1 MQPRS
6 WNDLRFLIAIKRGQT
21 LRAAARQLQVD
32 DTTVS
37 RRLALLQ
44 SDVGRELVRRQGDGK
59 WMLTKAGELVA
70 REAEAME
77 HHFRLLAAPSEDH
90 DTYAGTVR
98 VTSVPILANRVLAS
112 SAKSLLASTP
122 GLIIE
127 LIPDS
132 RDFNLTRRE
141 ADIAVRLA
149 RPSTGGL
156 TVKARRIGTL
166 EYVAYASAAL
176 TAPEVRRLP
185 WITYEDAM
193 SHLPQ
198 AKWMV
203 SNAGLG
209 GRESIAAL
217 RVHDAETALEA
228 AVAGLGKTLL
238 PTLVAGR
245 DARLRRLQMDSSRP
259 SPSRE
264 IWLLVHADLIA
275 VRRVSDVVEWIETVV
290 SSSRRR
296 SWFQAR

>member
-21 LRAAARQLQVD
+21 LSAAARQLQVD

-59 WMLTKAGELVA
+59 WMLTEAGELVA

-77 HHFRLLAAPSEDH
+77 HHFRLLAAASDDH
-90 DTYAGTVR
+90 DSYVGTVR
-98 VTSVPILANRVLAS
+98 ITSVPILANRVFAS
-112 SAKSLLASTP
+112 SAQSLLASKP

-127 LIPDS
+127 LVPDS

-156 TVKARRIGTL
+156 SVKARRIGTL
-166 EYVAYASAAL
+166 DYLPYASATL
-176 TAPEVRRLP
+176 TSREVRRLP
-185 WITYEDAM
+185 WIAYEDAM

-198 AKWMV
+198 AKWMA
-203 SNAGLG
+203 SNARV

-238 PTLVAGR
+238 PTLVACR
-245 DARLRRLQMDSSRP
+245 DARLHRLQMDASRP
-259 SPSRE
+259 CPSRE
-264 IWLLVHADLIA
+264 IWLLVHADLIG

-290 SSSRRR
+290 SSTGPR
-296 SWFQAR
+296 SSSQVR